1 MAKRYGET
9 IRLQNVVASKV
20 SLVFLAVALLL
31 PGCRSA
37 TYRARQLPPEFRTAA
52 RGDRQTIDFSRVA
65 SPGASDSV
73 IAPNDLLEITI
84 ATGREDKKKQPV
96 RARVA
101 EDGTVSVP
109 IIGPVP
115 VAGLEAYEASQNI
128 VNFAIQ
134 RGMYRNPYITVEIE
148 SKAVNRI
155 TVLGAVSEP
164 GVHELPRG
172 NSDLVS
178 AIAASGGLTDE
189 AGTEIEIVRQSAVTF
204 ASNEN
209 NATTPTTNDQGEIQ
223 LAAYQGLRP
232 HAAPQAMLGGYAS
245 RQTKPT
251 TIRIDLSSGRPM
263 DTTDFR
269 LNDRDVVRVVPR
281 KKETIYVSGLVRKPG
296 DFELPPDQDV
306 HLLDAIA
313 LAGGRSSPVAD
324 KVYVIRRVE
333 NRPEPIVIQVSL
345 SEAKQNGLENLRLA
359 AGDTITVEQT
369 PATAVVD
376 SVKQFFRLSFG
387 VASRTVF

>member
-1 MAKRYGET
+1 MATRFGET
-9 IRLQNVVASKV
+9 IRRQNIVESKV
-20 SLVFLAVALLL
+20 SLILLAVALLL
-31 PGCRSA
+31 PGCQSA
-37 TYRARQLPPEFRTAA
+37 AYRARQLPAEFRTAT
-52 RGDRQTIDFSRVA
+52 RSDRQTIDFSRVA

-73 IAPNDLLEITI
+73 IAPRDLLKIDI
-84 ATGREDKKKQPV
+84 ATGRENEKKKPV

-128 VNFAIQ
+128 ANLAIQ

-189 AGTEIEIVRQSAVTF
+189 AGTEIEIVRQSAVGL

-209 NATTPTTNDQGEIQ
+209 KATVPATNESGEIQ

-232 HAAPQAMLGGYAS
+232 HAAPQAVVGGYAS
-245 RQTKPT
+245 GHAAPT
-251 TIRIDLSSGRPM
+251 TIRLDLSSGRPM
-263 DTTDFR
+263 GNTDFR
-269 LNDRDVVRVVPR
+269 LNDRDVVRIVPK
-281 KKETIYVSGLVRKPG
+281 KKETIYVSGLVRRPG
-296 DFELPPDQDV
+296 DFELPTDQDV

-324 KVYVIRRVE
+324 KVYVIRRME

-345 SEAKQNGLENLRLA
+345 SEAKQNGLENLRIA

-376 SVKQFFRLSFG
+376 AVKQFFRLSFG
-387 VASRTVF
+387 VASRTTF